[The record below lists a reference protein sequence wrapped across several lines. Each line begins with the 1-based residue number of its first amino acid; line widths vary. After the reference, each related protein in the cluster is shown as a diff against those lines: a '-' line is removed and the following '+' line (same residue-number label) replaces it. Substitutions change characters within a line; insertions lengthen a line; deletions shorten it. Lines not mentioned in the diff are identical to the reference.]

1 MTWSLVRRRAG
12 TVLEVALGGAALVS
26 MYWALGGTRGL
37 AAVTGPNPFHPPVG
51 MMWTTAF
58 LLAGWMMIVS
68 GATGKWGGEAVNG
81 FCRFACCVI
90 AIALLGV
97 ALACFESETSW
108 ERMIVGPLMLLLA
121 SGAAVLVRAEPR
133 QPGLSPW

>member
-12 TVLEVALGGAALVS
+12 TVLEVALGGAALLA

-37 AAVTGPNPFHPPVG
+37 PAVGGGNAFHPPAG
-51 MMWTTAF
+51 LMWTTAF
-58 LLAGWMMIVS
+58 LLAGWMLIVS
-68 GATGKWGGEAVNG
+68 GAAGKWGGETVNG

-97 ALACFESETSW
+97 AGACFGSETSW
-108 ERMIVGPLMLLLA
+108 ERMIAGPLMLLLA
-121 SGAAVLVRAEPR
+121 AGAAVLVRAEPR